1 MTVRIDQGEKLT
13 LMAVGDVMIK
23 RERPASIF
31 DGVRSTL
38 AQADLVFGNQEGPT
52 TDGGEPL
59 LGKIQLGS
67 RHVRGDVRT
76 AAVQAE
82 AGFSAMTLA
91 NNHMMDF
98 GPDGLADTMRMLDEH
113 GIAYAGGGRNLEE
126 ARRPCIL
133 ERKGVKIAMLGYTT
147 VYPVAGYPAGPETP
161 GVATLKVDTAYLP
174 QENHFYQPASPPI
187 IVGIPDPAAMEGLLD
202 DIRRAKAASDL
213 VVVQFHWGVAHQ
225 WGRISG
231 YMKEMGRACID
242 AGADMIVGN
251 HAHQLFGVEMYKGK
265 LIAYC
270 LNHFALDMW
279 QNWRGWADAVI
290 LKAEVRNKQFTRLS
304 LIPVDIEKES
314 RDPKIAAGERWASIR
329 RDIQDMSE
337 EFGTTFEADGN
348 ELVIGGPRPGTPAPL
363 RGAAV
368 LKDRV
373 TARSYPLL
381 Y

>member
-1 MTVRIDQGEKLT
+1 MTTHTQQQDKLT

-23 RERPASIF
+23 REHPASIF
-31 DGVRSTL
+31 DAVRDTL
-38 AQADLVFGNQEGPT
+38 KQADLLIGNQEGPI
-52 TDGGEPL
+52 TDGGDPL

-98 GPDGLADTMRMLDEH
+98 GPEGLADTMRLLDEH
-113 GIAYAGGGRNLEE
+113 GIAYAGGGLNADE
-126 ARRPCIL
+126 ARKPCIL
-133 ERKGVKIAMLGYTT
+133 ESKGVKIAMLGYTT
-147 VYPVAGYPAGPETP
+147 VYPAAGYPAGPDTP

-187 IVGIPDPAAMEGLLD
+187 IVGIPDPAAMEGLVA
-202 DIRRAKAASDL
+202 DIRSAKEAADL

-251 HAHQLFGVEMYKGK
+251 HSHQLFGFEMYKGK

-270 LNHFALDMW
+270 LNHFALEMW
-279 QNWRGWADAVI
+279 QNWRGWADTVI
-290 LKAEVRNKQFTRLS
+290 LKAEVENKQFTRLS
-304 LIPVDIEKES
+304 LVPIDIEKES
-314 RDPKIAAGERWASIR
+314 HDPKIATGDRWASIR

-337 EFGTTFEADGN
+337 EFGTTFSVEGE

-363 RGAAV
+363 RGSAV
-368 LKDRV
+368 LRDRV